1 VTSAGSRTFSYDGN
15 GNLIS
20 GTDGRSNSYTVFNKP
35 YAMSR
40 AGSTVTIDYGPN
52 RERYRRLDN
61 VSGQVAVTHT
71 VGSIEKITRPGPVIE
86 IKRYLDGEAIE
97 TISGSTRTTEYLF
110 TDHLGS
116 VDVITHASG
125 SVVQSMAF
133 DAFGRRRDAVDYDAF
148 TDPMIV
154 GFDTTK
160 TTRGFTFHEQLD
172 PVGLIHM
179 NGRVYDPTLGRF
191 LSPDPFVQDP
201 GNTQSLNR
209 YSYVFNNPLSHTD
222 PSGYFSLKEAVGAGL
237 SIATF
242 AFCQACSASI
252 WAAMATGAATGFA
265 GTYVAT
271 GSVDAALKGAVLGG
285 ASAAAFYQIGQHFAG
300 IERVNDELSRSIAY
314 QLGLPARDLARSA
327 GSLTLTQTIQKI
339 AAHAVVGGVMSAL
352 GGGKFGHGFLSAG
365 IAQAAAGPIRGIG
378 DGAMT
383 VGARF
388 ARIVSSA
395 IVGGTTSRITG
406 GNFANGAI
414 VAAFSRTFNDEH
426 HDESS
431 QESERRRLPVY
442 SGEELQ
448 LSDAGANE
456 VFDAFFGH
464 SRTALDPMTDLD
476 RSFAQALYV
485 EAVSASEAISRISW
499 LTVIGAGHEL
509 ISLPHVAMELANHLG
524 DRGDVNVTIMR
535 KMRTD
540 WREEYNSRAHNG
552 EYISYGR

>member
-1 VTSAGSRTFSYDGN
+1 MAFD
-15 GNLIS
+15 
-20 GTDGRSNSYTVFNKP
+20 
-35 YAMSR
+35 
-40 AGSTVTIDYGPN
+40 
-52 RERYRRLDN
+52 
-61 VSGQVAVTHT
+61 
-71 VGSIEKITRPGPVIE
+71 
-86 IKRYLDGEAIE
+86 
-97 TISGSTRTTEYLF
+97 
-110 TDHLGS
+110 
-116 VDVITHASG
+116 
-125 SVVQSMAF
+125 AF

-154 GFDTTK
+154 GFVSTK

-201 GNTQSLNR
+201 SNTQSLNR
-209 YSYVFNNPLSHTD
+209 YSYVFNNPLSYTD

-242 AFCQACSASI
+242 AFCHACSASI

-300 IERVNDELSRSIAY
+300 IERVNDELSRSIAC
-314 QLGLPARDLARSA
+314 QLGLRAGDLARYA

-352 GGGKFGHGFLSAG
+352 GGGRFGHGFLSAG

-383 VGARF
+383 AGARF
-388 ARIVSSA
+388 ARIVASA

-406 GNFANGAI
+406 GNFANGAV
-414 VAAFSRTFNDEH
+414 VAAFSRTFNDEYPKGTTPPG
-426 HDESS
+426 D
-431 QESERRRLPVY
+431 RLPVY
-442 SGEELQ
+442 AGADLILFE
-448 LSDAGANE
+448 AGANE
-456 VFDAFFGH
+456 VFDAIIGR
-464 SRTALDPMTDLD
+464 SRRPPDPMRDLD
-476 RSFAQALYV
+476 RPFAQALYI
-485 EAVSASEAISRISW
+485 EAVSRSQQISTIGW
-499 LTVIGAGHEL
+499 LNVIGAGREF
-509 ISLPHVAMELANHLG
+509 ISLPHVAMELANHMSMHG
-524 DRGDVNVTIMR
+524 EINVTVLNQMR
-535 KMRTD
+535 PP
-540 WREEYNSRAHNG
+540 WRA
-552 EYISYGR
+552 EYISREQNGTYPSYGR